1 METIDENLFLNSVTS
16 SRGSSGT
23 TAEVVHTR
31 REATDS
37 ACRRPLFLGCAP
49 MSSAAD
55 PPLAAAASRTRH
67 KRLPSPP
74 ALLKHAM
81 PPAALHHVTCK
92 AALVLGRAPMY
103 SAAGPPLAR
112 PQQLSTTSRAP
123 RGQLLLLAVPSSCS
137 SLPSAVLCPPRTVLT
152 TPRPS
157 HPQPSARNRPGER
170 MSLLDEGTY
179 GRPDAEV
186 LPLITPATTR
196 ATDRVRRISHA
207 TRGRA
212 PPGGEAVDRAGA
224 GEGSQGEAAA
234 RPYDSAHSPS
244 LARPVQAPCPSHP
257 LTHLIPHPLFT
268 SPRRATCSSGI
279 RPFTTPLR
287 TAHRWRWYRRSSRRT
302 RRPPRRR
309 TRYAAPTLPRA
320 SEAISGHHR

>member
-1 METIDENLFLNSVTS
+1 MQ
-16 SRGSSGT
+16 
-23 TAEVVHTR
+23 
-31 REATDS
+31 
-37 ACRRPLFLGCAP
+37 
-49 MSSAAD
+49 
-55 PPLAAAASRTRH
+55 
-67 KRLPSPP
+67 
-74 ALLKHAM
+74 
-81 PPAALHHVTCK
+81 
-92 AALVLGRAPMY
+92 AALVLGLRADVLRRRSAARRRRISHSAQALTFASCTPEACDAPSSSAPRHVQGGPCTRSRAEY

-157 HPQPSARNRPGER
+157 HPQPSARNRPGEQ